1 MTWRSIR
8 TTLEDGEVNNNQ
20 KNLQFLASIVTA
32 YPCLDIWF
40 RSAGLNSIQIQIY
53 YMQCDSGFVAQD
65 PWERNGERPRFYE
78 QITGTWS
85 SVRSEIVSALP
96 YLSRLSDEKRN
107 GLANYGAKQPYSGG
121 GLLFDIDGSG
131 DLVIQGRF
139 GTIRVEVGDTSLPF
153 EALQYDFQCCEA
165 VVTVDSSYLDGG
177 GGGGGG
183 GGTINIYDG
192 VPGTNRIDRYYPPFA
207 TITMVASYGM
217 VDQPAPYAYGDFFMA
232 VFNWNWPAGTEIFV
246 PTGAPVA
253 TPYPT
258 DLSPPSQD
266 AVLSNWSILEGQAY
280 FFSTEDKRLPQVSDV
295 NGVKTY
301 ELQSTLGFPT
311 YVTSERFATA
321 RLGSNP
327 IASNPQYRT
336 EGSGSNQQ
344 PGLWRMT
351 VTAQPDGDDRVD
363 IDFIPDDSSYG
374 ASFLDFPKDI
384 PGGANSFVGWKAGA
398 ADGYGVRST
407 YAAQNAGTSIKKF
420 FNLNVDSIGDNTIP
434 QGDFPSKIMTQSS
447 FKLEAEQWRS
457 TLTVSWT

>member
-20 KNLQFLASIVTA
+20 KHLQFLASIVTA

-85 SVRSEIVSALP
+85 SVRGEIISALP

-107 GLANYGAKQPYSGG
+107 GLANYGAKQPYAGG

-131 DLVIQGRF
+131 DLVIQGRY
-139 GTIRVEVGDTSLPF
+139 GTIRVEVGNIVLPF

-177 GGGGGG
+177 GGGGGA
-183 GGTINIYDG
+183 INIFDG
-192 VPGTNRIDRYYPPFA
+192 VPGTNRTDRYYPPEA
-207 TITMVASYGM
+207 IITMVASYGM
-217 VDQPAPYAYGDFFMA
+217 VDQPAPYAYGDFFMI
-232 VFNWNWPAGTEIFV
+232 VNNWNWPAGTEIFV
-246 PTGAPVA
+246 PQGAPVA
-253 TPYPT
+253 TPLPT
-258 DLSPPSQD
+258 DLSPPSQT
-266 AVLSNWSILEGQAY
+266 AVLNNWSIVDGQAY
-280 FFSTEDKRLPQVSDV
+280 FFSTEEKILPQVSDE

-301 ELQSTLGFPT
+301 ELASTLGFPT

-321 RLGSNP
+321 RLDSYP
-327 IASNPQYRT
+327 IASNAQYRT
-336 EGSGSNQQ
+336 EGNGSNQQ
-344 PGLWRMT
+344 SGLWRMT
-351 VTAQPDGDDRVD
+351 VAAQPDGDDRVD
-363 IDFIPDDSSYG
+363 ISFIPDDGTYG
-374 ASFLDFPKDI
+374 AAFLDGPKDI
-384 PGGANSFVGWKAGA
+384 PGGDNAFVGWKAGA

-407 YAAQNAGTSIKKF
+407 YAAQNAGASIHKS
-420 FNLNVDSIGDNTIP
+420 FNLNVDSIGDNTVP
-434 QGDFPSKIMTQSS
+434 QGDFPSKTTPSS
-447 FKLEAEQWRS
+447 TFRLEAEQWRS